1 MNLIR
6 VWGGG
11 ITERPEFYDACD
23 RAGMLVM
30 QEFWMTGD
38 NNGRWAG
45 SYEWPTDHDVYLRAV
60 SYVALV
66 MRSYAELRGVTRS
79 YTELHGVTRSYSEL
93 HGVRAC

>member
-60 SYVALV
+60 SY
-66 MRSYAELRGVTRS
+66 SYS
-79 YTELHGVTRSYSEL
+79 YTELVTRS
-93 HGVRAC
+93 